1 MTAMDSSGRRAAK
14 RNTGFLRSTPARV
27 IKVAVLIAILV
38 FVPPLIDNAYIT
50 RIFISAVML
59 GVMAAIFDLMIGY
72 AGLVNFGYAGFI
84 AVGAYTSAL
93 GNFHYGINP
102 WLGLLTGG
110 LLTALLGF
118 LCGVITLRL
127 RGLYVA
133 LMTFFVGEAIR
144 FSLSNT
150 PEFTRGMLGLS
161 VAPYPDIFGID
172 FSRSNL
178 YAYYYLLLVL
188 TAAIMGF
195 MWWLVKSRYGLAFE
209 ALREDQL
216 ATQSLGLNT
225 TKYKLYNF
233 TIASFLAGVMG
244 AFYAHY
250 LGILSPSP
258 EEFGVYRTVEILSIT
273 YIGGRGTLWGS
284 LFSGF
289 LLIGFQEYFRALGPW
304 RLVIFG
310 ALLVFV
316 MLFARRGLAGLKKY
330 FW

>member
-1 MTAMDSSGRRAAK
+1 MTAMDAEARTTK
-14 RNTGFLRSTPARV
+14 RPADFFYSTPARV
-27 IKVAVLIAILV
+27 AKVAILV
-38 FVPPLIDNAYIT
+38 AILIFVPPLIDNPYIT

-59 GVMAAIFDLMIGY
+59 GVMAAIYDLMIGY

-84 AVGAYTSAL
+84 AIGAYTSAL
-93 GNFHYGINP
+93 GEFHYGINP
-102 WLGLLTGG
+102 WLGLVTGG
-110 LLTALLGF
+110 LLSAFVGF
-118 LCGVITLRL
+118 LVGVITLRL

-150 PEFTRGMLGLS
+150 PDFTRGMLGLS
-161 VAPYPDIFGID
+161 VAPYPDILGID
-172 FSRSNL
+172 FGRANL

-188 TAAIMGF
+188 TAVIMGF

-316 MLFARRGLAGLKKY
+316 MLYARRGLAGLKKY
-330 FW
+330 VW

>member
-1 MTAMDSSGRRAAK
+1 MTAAGATREL
-14 RNTGFLRSTPARV
+14 GGLLRSSPARV
-27 IKVAVLIAILV
+27 AKVAVLLALLL
-38 FVPPLIDNAYIT
+38 FLPPLIDNPYIT

-59 GVMAAIFDLMIGY
+59 GVMAAIYDLMIGY
-72 AGLVNFGYAGFI
+72 AGLINFGYAGFI
-84 AVGAYTSAL
+84 GVGAYASAL
-93 GNFHYGINP
+93 GQLHYGISP
-102 WLGLLTGG
+102 WLGLLVGG
-110 LLTALLGF
+110 ALTAVVGF
-118 LCGVITLRL
+118 LVGVITLRL
-127 RGLYVA
+127 RGLYIA
-133 LMTFFVGEAIR
+133 LLTFFVGEAIR
-144 FSLSNT
+144 FSISNT
-150 PEFTRGMLGLS
+150 PDFTRGMLGLS
-161 VAPYPDIFGID
+161 VDPFPDLLGID
-172 FSRSNL
+172 FSRTNL
-178 YAYYYLLLVL
+178 FSYYYLLLL
-188 TAAIMGF
+188 LAALIMGF

-250 LGILSPSP
+250 LGILSPTP

-289 LLIGFQEYFRALGPW
+289 LLIGFQEYFRGLGPW

-310 ALLVFV
+310 SLLVFV

-330 FW
+330 VW